1 LAAAQQ
7 LQAKGKQ
14 VLVLEGRDSTTKH
27 RLGGRT
33 WTNRSLQNLPLD
45 LGAFWTHGI
54 RNNPLT
60 ALATQSNIRTLPTD
74 YESLTL
80 YNGNGR
86 EISGDREQQTED
98 RLEELLA
105 QLERERDKM
114 ADAKQQDIS
123 LQ

>member
-14 VLVLEGRDSTTKH
+14 VLVLEGRDSIT
-27 RLGGRT
+27 
-33 WTNRSLQNLPLD
+33 
-45 LGAFWTHGI
+45 

-60 ALATQSNIRTLPTD
+60 ALASQANIRTLPTD